1 MKRIAILVAALSV
14 FSIFTENSSAY
25 EVKNYAGFVGIQ
37 DCETKS
43 VVTTCGGPSQST
55 VSAQNFY
62 IALAPLPD
70 GTLFGSVLL
79 RKEHK
84 QGYSFQSKVTVS
96 RKAASSSE
104 VVEVYMIVKDPNG
117 AEASYV
123 LTTFEV
129 QTPADLSPMVLVG
142 QPIQYETTKWLTPF
156 VFLGPENEMF
166 NQIKIPLEIVKPT
179 GTP

>member
-1 MKRIAILVAALSV
+1 MRG
-14 FSIFTENSSAY
+14 T
-25 EVKNYAGFVGIQ
+25 GR
-37 DCETKS
+37 
-43 VVTTCGGPSQST
+43 ST

-62 IALAPLPD
+62 IKLAPLPD

-79 RKEHK
+79 PKENE
-84 QGYSFQSKVTVS
+84 QGFSFQSKVTVS
-96 RKAASSSE
+96 RKPSSSAE
-104 VVEVYMIVKDPNG
+104 VVEVYMTVKDPKG
-117 AEASYV
+117 AEASYL

-129 QTPADLSPMVLVG
+129 HTAADLSPMVLVG

-166 NQIKIPLEIVKPT
+166 NQIEIPLRIVKPQ